1 MPQVG
6 TEHVLLGMIA
16 HAEEHDDKGSDGSAL
31 FGGHA
36 CLGTAETEILR
47 MSGRRKRRAGPGVDL
62 PFTRNAQSVF
72 EAALEVYARR
82 GCLLRHELPS
92 SHSSVAVAGASF
104 SCKLT
109 DSAFWCTC
117 QCQACAAS
125 LHRGRM
131 CRRAGAWAWKA

>member
-1 MPQVG
+1 MG

-16 HAEEHDDKGSDGSAL
+16 HAEEHADKGSDSSAL

-47 MSGRRKRRAGPGVDL
+47 LSGRRKRRAGPGVDL

-72 EAALEVYARR
+72 EAALEVCTRR
-82 GCLLRHELPS
+82 GCMLRHDLPS
-92 SHSSVAVAGASF
+92 SHSSVAVAGAAF
-104 SCKLT
+104 SCNLSA
-109 DSAFWCTC
+109 SAFWCTC
-117 QCQACAAS
+117 HRQACEAS
-125 LHRGRM
+125 LHLHCILM